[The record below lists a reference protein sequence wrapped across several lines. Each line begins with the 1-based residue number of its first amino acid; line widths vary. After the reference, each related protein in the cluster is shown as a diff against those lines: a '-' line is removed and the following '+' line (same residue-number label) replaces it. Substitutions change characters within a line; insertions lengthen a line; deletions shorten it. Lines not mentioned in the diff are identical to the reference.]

1 MRMTVCCVGCN
12 SNSNVPSWRVW
23 MDTCDGMFSAEFE
36 CWRRCHLNIMWHH
49 IVRRTKRRCSF
60 CPLCE
65 CAGVDADEH
74 VLRYVSLM
82 RWYESWAT
90 RWCILINSST
100 HRILRTRWCFF
111 IRFVDERIL
120 IKMFSVCLPFWISY
134 KWKRCLT
141 TRLTAAYERTRAISV
156 SLLIWHCSN
165 WLLLLFLFVV
175 QMLEVHLNVIL
186 EKSII
191 PTVPRKAN

>member
-49 IVRRTKRRCSF
+49 IVRRKKRRCSF

-65 CAGVDADEH
+65 CAGVDEDEH

-120 IKMFSVCLPFWISY
+120 IKMFSVCL
-134 KWKRCLT
+134 
-141 TRLTAAYERTRAISV
+141 
-156 SLLIWHCSN
+156 
-165 WLLLLFLFVV
+165 LFLNIIQMEAMPHHKADSGVRTNESYFRIAANLTLLQLIIIVV
-175 QMLEVHLNVIL
+175 LICSANAWGAFECHTWKIYYPNSPA
-186 EKSII
+186 KS
-191 PTVPRKAN
+191 